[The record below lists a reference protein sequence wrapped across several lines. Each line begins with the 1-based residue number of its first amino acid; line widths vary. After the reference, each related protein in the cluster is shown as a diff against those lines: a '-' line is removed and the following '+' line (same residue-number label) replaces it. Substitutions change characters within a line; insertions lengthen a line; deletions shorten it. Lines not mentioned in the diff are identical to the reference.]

1 MLVVVVV
8 AVVLVAVVVGGPSRD
23 GIMMD
28 PAIRS
33 GQGGDILIA
42 MRIYEA
48 RSPSSGRLNRLA

>member
-33 GQGGDILIA
+33 GQGGEKNNC
-42 MRIYEA
+42 YEDL
-48 RSPSSGRLNRLA
+48 RGKESIIRTPQ